1 MATTLEIVRGIA
13 QAAANGYDGAHDAR
27 FVDGEDMVKKIGLR
41 REEGC
46 PLMDSRVMDGFN
58 VKMLGNKL
66 TLIYH
71 TEFNSKE
78 AHASSLVS
86 DIEQTIADIVKF
98 LKSEYRK
105 VAEGTLQL
113 TNATEVEI
121 NMQYISRQR
130 VSVIA
135 SQSFDIGGIDA
146 EEVNTPSPEDR
157 LEQSIKDFLS
167 MGAEQ
172 AQKPSNYTAKNES

>member
-1 MATTLEIVRGIA
+1 
-13 QAAANGYDGAHDAR
+13 
-27 FVDGEDMVKKIGLR
+27 
-41 REEGC
+41 
-46 PLMDSRVMDGFN
+46 MDSRVMDGFN

-121 NMQYISRQR
+121 DMQYISRQR

-167 MGAEQ
+167 MGAAQ